1 MLHKYS
7 EILTNF
13 HSKSVS
19 TARWNRALFSFFGK
33 KSCFNN
39 WILSREVSRT
49 ILSTEVHAQALIKFR
64 FLATRC
70 LENSIFWQ
78 ALIFFPFFWK
88 QPFLLLKSCLGVILI
103 ALGCFSLFLVFL
115 IFRCWVHN
123 FTLGWYRLIQADG
136 FLTSVN
142 KVVIIICVFQCP
154 QELCRLDFG
163 PWLVYP
169 CWIGRGAETWRR
181 TA

>member
-78 ALIFFPFFWK
+78 ALIFFLFFWK

-103 ALGCFSLFLVFL
+103 AFFGFYSGCFSLFLVFL

-154 QELCRLDFG
+154 
-163 PWLVYP
+163 
-169 CWIGRGAETWRR
+169 
-181 TA
+181 